1 QRTPQWI
8 SPLEKYKEP
17 VSHQLRWLHENVPY
31 YWKWSCYNARLVR
44 ATLGD
49 AQEYDRAWQAS
60 GRQVSRRNDGL
71 RMNLTAYI
79 ASKFADHPELRDACT
94 PDYAPLARRLVV
106 DNGWYDAL
114 LQPNVTLVPQG
125 VASLHTNAVESA
137 D

>member
-1 QRTPQWI
+1 
-8 SPLEKYKEP
+8 
-17 VSHQLRWLHENVPY
+17 
-31 YWKWSCYNARLVR
+31 YNARLVR

-60 GRQVSRRNDGL
+60 GGQVSRRNDGL

-137 D
+137 DGALHECDALIMATGFDAEKYTLPAQYYSASGT